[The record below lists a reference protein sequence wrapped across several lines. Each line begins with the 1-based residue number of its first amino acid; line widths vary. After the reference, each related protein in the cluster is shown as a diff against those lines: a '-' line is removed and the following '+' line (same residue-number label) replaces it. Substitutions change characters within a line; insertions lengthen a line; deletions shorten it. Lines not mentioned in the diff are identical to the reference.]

1 MFQCN
6 CWGGD
11 SIIDE
16 GGEGIERGEQK
27 VKGKVGGIVNILTK
41 VEREREMQAM
51 LQKYM
56 DNVAHNHVHQGN
68 AARNTGLI
76 DALVEA

>member
-41 VEREREMQAM
+41 VEREREM
-51 LQKYM
+51 
-56 DNVAHNHVHQGN
+56 
-68 AARNTGLI
+68 
-76 DALVEA
+76 